1 MIRKQNVLLFDAAFT
16 EDLLD
21 ILRLIKKEI

>member
-1 MIRKQNVLLFDAAFT
+1 MIQKQNVLLFDAAFT

-21 ILRLIKKEI
+21 ILRLIKKKI

>member
-1 MIRKQNVLLFDAAFT
+1 MIQKQNVLLFDATFT

-21 ILRLIKKEI
+21 ILRLIKKKI

>member
-1 MIRKQNVLLFDAAFT
+1 MIRKQNVLLFDEAFT